1 MIIKKYG
8 HSCLVL
14 EKHGKR
20 LLIDPGMFCFLEGL
34 SPKDIGAV
42 DVIILTHSHPDH
54 YYPPALKEILQLN
67 SATIFASQQIADLL
81 QKEQLSC
88 KVIQPTQEVSAC
100 GFHIKAI
107 HAPHGCM
114 PVEVPHNNAYLID
127 DAVLHPG
134 DSLEIASIQCKVL
147 ALPIA
152 GPWLRLIDALDVA
165 KQIRPAVV
173 IPIHD
178 AIIKNFMLERIY
190 GMCTTTLGN
199 ATFRPLALGEELNV

>member
-1 MIIKKYG
+1 
-8 HSCLVL
+8 
-14 EKHGKR
+14 
-20 LLIDPGMFCFLEGL
+20 
-34 SPKDIGAV
+34 
-42 DVIILTHSHPDH
+42 
-54 YYPPALKEILQLN
+54 
-67 SATIFASQQIADLL
+67 
-81 QKEQLSC
+81 
-88 KVIQPTQEVSAC
+88 
-100 GFHIKAI
+100 
-107 HAPHGCM
+107 M